1 MDRRPSQT
9 HEQKGEVMKG
19 YLLLVLLVATSPSQ
33 TDTPPNKKTGTEP
46 TAAAAK
52 QHVKTEAVKAQKAAP
67 AKTKPAQ
74 EGTAEEIAAKKQ
86 PGQTEVA
93 QAKTEAGPEEE
104 PQAQTEQDP
113 KLTSVPGGKALGM
126 SILGNQEA
134 PTSLVIV
141 PWKSSE
147 VGRATGISPML
158 DDSRQPVDKEV
169 FMRELRYYEIRSEKK
184 P

>member
-1 MDRRPSQT
+1 
-9 HEQKGEVMKG
+9 MKG
-19 YLLLVLLVATSPSQ
+19 YLLLLLLVATGVAAQ
-33 TDTPPNKKTGTEP
+33 TAKPPDKNSEAEP
-46 TAAAAK
+46 AAAAAK
-52 QHVKTEAVKAQKAAP
+52 KHVKTEARKGQKQAS

-74 EGTAEEIAAKKQ
+74 EGTTEEAEAKKQ

-93 QAKTEAGPEEE
+93 QAKTAGPEEE

>member
-1 MDRRPSQT
+1 MR
-9 HEQKGEVMKG
+9 G
-19 YLLLVLLVATSPSQ
+19 YLLLVLLVATGVAQ
-33 TDTPPNKKTGTEP
+33 TAKTPDKKTESEP
-46 TAAAAK
+46 AAAAAK
-52 QHVKTEAVKAQKAAP
+52 KHIKTEAVKTQKAAP
-67 AKTKPAQ
+67 TKAKPAQ
-74 EGTAEEIAAKKQ
+74 QETAEAQAETKKQ

-104 PQAQTEQDP
+104 PQAQTDQDP

>member
-1 MDRRPSQT
+1 
-9 HEQKGEVMKG
+9 MKG
-19 YLLLVLLVATSPSQ
+19 YLLFVLLAATAVAAQ
-33 TDTPPNKKTGTEP
+33 TDKTPDKKTGKEH

-52 QHVKTEAVKAQKAAP
+52 KHVKTEIVKAQKDAP
-67 AKTKPAQ
+67 AKAKSAQ
-74 EGTAEEIAAKKQ
+74 EGTGEAQSEAKKQ
-86 PGQTEVA
+86 EGQADAA
-93 QAKTEAGPEEE
+93 QANTEAGPAEE
-104 PQAQTEQDP
+104 PQAQTDKDG

>member
-1 MDRRPSQT
+1 MR
-9 HEQKGEVMKG
+9 GN
-19 YLLLVLLVATSPSQ
+19 LLLVLLLVLPLATGAAQ
-33 TDTPPNKKTGTEP
+33 TDKKPGAED
-46 TAAAAK
+46 AAAAK
-52 QHVKTEAVKAQKAAP
+52 TQLKTESVKGQKKAQPKTKAAQEKTAEAQAETKKQQGHAEVAQVKTE
-67 AKTKPAQ
+67 T
-74 EGTAEEIAAKKQ
+74 
-86 PGQTEVA
+86 GQTQEA
-93 QAKTEAGPEEE
+93 QAQTEE
-104 PQAQTEQDP
+104 PQAQTDKDG
-113 KLTSVPGGKALGM
+113 KLTSVPDGKALGM

>member
-1 MDRRPSQT
+1 
-9 HEQKGEVMKG
+9 MKR
-19 YLLLVLLVATSPSQ
+19 YLLLVLLVATGVAAQ
-33 TDTPPNKKTGTEP
+33 TDKTPDKKTGTEP

-52 QHVKTEAVKAQKAAP
+52 KHVKTDAVKTQKAVP

-74 EGTAEEIAAKKQ
+74 QGAAAEAETKKQ

-104 PQAQTEQDP
+104 PQAQTDQDP

>member
-1 MDRRPSQT
+1 MR
-9 HEQKGEVMKG
+9 GN
-19 YLLLVLLVATSPSQ
+19 LLLVLLLATSVAAQ
-33 TDTPPNKKTGTEP
+33 TDKKPGAEHAAAGAKTKKKEAVSGQKQTPQTKAKAPQEATAEAQAETKKTQGQVE
-46 TAAAAK
+46 AA
-52 QHVKTEAVKAQKAAP
+52 QVKTEA
-67 AKTKPAQ
+67 
-74 EGTAEEIAAKKQ
+74 
-86 PGQTEVA
+86 GQGNT
-93 QAKTEAGPEEE
+93 EE
-104 PQAQTEQDP
+104 PQAQTDQDP

-158 DDSRQPVDKEV
+158 DDSRSPVDKEV

>member
-1 MDRRPSQT
+1 MRRDLLLA
-9 HEQKGEVMKG
+9 
-19 YLLLVLLVATSPSQ
+19 LLLVLLLATGVAQ
-33 TDTPPNKKTGTEP
+33 TDKKPGADN
-46 TAAAAK
+46 AAGAPK
-52 QHVKTEAVKAQKAAP
+52 TKVKTKAAGERKKEAQ

-74 EGTAEEIAAKKQ
+74 EGTAEGQEEAKKPEGEAEEPQ
-86 PGQTEVA
+86 VESEAAQT
-93 QAKTEAGPEEE
+93 EE
-104 PQAQTEQDP
+104 PQAQKEEAPAQTGTDP

-158 DDSRQPVDKEV
+158 DDSRRPVDKEV

-184 P
+184 

>member
-1 MDRRPSQT
+1 
-9 HEQKGEVMKG
+9 MKG
-19 YLLLVLLVATSPSQ
+19 YLLLVLLVATSVAQ
-33 TDTPPNKKTGTEP
+33 TEKTQDKKTGTEP

-52 QHVKTEAVKAQKAAP
+52 KHVKTEAVKAQKEAP
-67 AKTKPAQ
+67 AKAKPAQ
-74 EGTAEEIAAKKQ
+74 EGTQEAQAEAKKQ

-93 QAKTEAGPEEE
+93 QAKTEAGPAEEE
-104 PQAQTEQDP
+104 PQAQRDQDP
-113 KLTSVPGGKALGM
+113 KLTSVPGSKALGM

-158 DDSRQPVDKEV
+158 DDSRSPVDKEV

-184 P
+184 Q

>member
-1 MDRRPSQT
+1 
-9 HEQKGEVMKG
+9 
-19 YLLLVLLVATSPSQ
+19 VATGVAQ
-33 TDTPPNKKTGTEP
+33 TAKTPDKKTEPEP
-46 TAAAAK
+46 TAAVAK
-52 QHVKTEAVKAQKAAP
+52 KHVKTEAVKAQKAAS
-67 AKTKPAQ
+67 AKTKSA
-74 EGTAEEIAAKKQ
+74 EAGTAEQAETKKQ

-104 PQAQTEQDP
+104 PQAQTDQDP

>member
-1 MDRRPSQT
+1 
-9 HEQKGEVMKG
+9 MKG
-19 YLLLVLLVATSPSQ
+19 YLQLVLLMATAVAGVAQ
-33 TDTPPNKKTGTEP
+33 ADKKPGAEHP
-46 TAAAAK
+46 AAAAK
-52 QHVKTEAVKAQKAAP
+52 KHVKTEAVKAQKEALAR
-67 AKTKPAQ
+67 TKPAQ
-74 EGTAEEIAAKKQ
+74 EGTAEKAAAKKQ

-93 QAKTEAGPEEE
+93 QVKTEAGPEEE
-104 PQAQTEQDP
+104 PQAQTDQNP

>member
-1 MDRRPSQT
+1 
-9 HEQKGEVMKG
+9 MKG
-19 YLLLVLLVATSPSQ
+19 HLLLVLLVATSVAAQ
-33 TDTPPNKKTGTEP
+33 TDKTPDKKTGAEP
-46 TAAAAK
+46 AAAAAK
-52 QHVKTEAVKAQKAAP
+52 KHVKTETVKSQKEAATK
-67 AKTKPAQ
+67 AKSAQ
-74 EGTAEEIAAKKQ
+74 EGTAEAQAETKKQ

-104 PQAQTEQDP
+104 PQAQTDQDP
-113 KLTSVPGGKALGM
+113 KLTSVPGSKALGM